1 MVSGQYSDV
10 LARGRS
16 IQENMKAHQHHS
28 LLYGPH
34 KMGEVLPKWSDLF
47 PCSPSADSDGMAIL
61 KLFMFFFL
69 LLEFVGL
76 AKSRSTDVSWLIS
89 S

>member
-34 KMGEVLPKWSDLF
+34 KMGEVLYY
-47 PCSPSADSDGMAIL
+47 
-61 KLFMFFFL
+61 
-69 LLEFVGL
+69 VGL
-76 AKSRSTDVSWLIS
+76 DFSELSV
-89 S
+89 

>member
-34 KMGEVLPKWSDLF
+34 KMGEVLKF
-47 PCSPSADSDGMAIL
+47 SPLTKQPINNIL
-61 KLFMFFFL
+61 SWIKRISFAAWQYINNDI
-69 LLEFVGL
+69 L
-76 AKSRSTDVSWLIS
+76 ALIQ
-89 S
+89 